1 MGPGGGVRARSPL
14 DVVRETARELA
25 AARVPSP
32 RNDAE
37 ILVAAVLGV
46 SRAELYAVDG
56 GLGEDELQ
64 TLRSL
69 VERRRRREPLA
80 YVLGEWGFRGLTLA
94 VDRRALV
101 PRPETEIVVERCLA
115 LLRDLGEPRVLDVGV
130 GSGAIALS
138 LAVENPC
145 TRVWATDASTDA
157 LALARENVRRTG
169 VGERV
174 ALVSGEVFA
183 GLAGPFDLVVSNPPY
198 VREEEVGAL
207 EPEVAD
213 WEPRCALV
221 APGVTSEVARGAR
234 DVLRA
239 GGWLVL
245 ESGAGQARVL
255 AEELDSLGYEHVAV
269 TPDLAGI
276 ERVVEGRR
284 P

>member
-1 MGPGGGVRARSPL
+1 M
-14 DVVRETARELA
+14 RETAAELSA
-25 AARVPSP
+25 AHVPSP

-46 SRAELYAVDG
+46 SRAELYAADG

-64 TLRSL
+64 SLRSL
-69 VERRRRREPLA
+69 VGRRRRREPLA

-115 LLRDLGEPRVLDVGV
+115 LLRGLEEPCVLDVGV
-130 GSGAIALS
+130 GSGAIAVS
-138 LAVENPC
+138 LAVENPRA
-145 TRVWATDASTDA
+145 RVWATDASDDA
-157 LALARENVRRTG
+157 LALAGENVRRTG

-174 ALVSGEVFA
+174 ELVYGDVFA
-183 GLAGPFDLVVSNPPY
+183 GLGGPFDLVVSNPPY
-198 VREEEVGAL
+198 VREEEVSAL
-207 EPEVAD
+207 EPEVRD
-213 WEPRCALV
+213 WEPRSALV

-239 GGWLVL
+239 GGSLVL
-245 ESGAGQARVL
+245 ECGAGQARAL
-255 AEELDSLGYEHVAV
+255 AGELDSIGYEHVAV
-269 TPDLAGI
+269 TSDLAGI

-284 P
+284 A